1 MPVKEVEGINI
12 FSSMLLSEAL
22 ITTSMVV
29 GQIDLSARHQREGDQ
44 VTLFPVPT
52 GSDKIYST

>member
-52 GSDKIYST
+52 GSD